1 VALSQRYLP
10 RSQRLLPSGFSS
22 IMREHGSGFSCDL
35 ALCEWVYE
43 ACKDG
48 SGFLDKVQRSIAIGL
63 GLTTYILLSLGL
75 VSCGQPES
83 LTITLTADGQKQ
95 LLQITA
101 PSFLTV
107 RDLLD
112 AVSLTLGSQD
122 RVEPDLY
129 VEVTD
134 GMSIVV
140 TRVVETFETE
150 RQVVP
155 FSHKTVR
162 SEGVSEGER
171 RLLQAGSNGE
181 IEITYRVVRE
191 DGIRVSREEVSRQ
204 VLVEPVD
211 ETVLVGV
218 KGELVSV
225 PISGTIVYLSGGNA
239 WLMREST
246 ELRRN
251 ITGSSDLD
259 GRVFALSQD
268 GSRLLLTRVMEGG
281 VDTPLNSLWTAR
293 TSLIGEE
300 PQYLGITGV
309 IWAAWSPGG
318 DRVAYSTAERS
329 GGVPG
334 WKANNDLW
342 VMTLPEEG
350 SNGEAEIDML
360 LPPTAEIPYA
370 WWGRSYAW
378 SPDGNYVAYAQAD
391 EVGIVALSDGLPLS
405 LASFP
410 EYRTQSHW
418 AWVPDVSW
426 SPDGY
431 LLAFVAHEGDSEGLQ
446 PEDSPIFGLWV
457 VSGDGSMQ
465 IRLAEEV
472 GMWSAPRWSPTGN
485 GLLVYGQAQSPR
497 NSQDSRY
504 ELFAADRDG
513 SNNLRL
519 FPPEGLMGLIAPDVA
534 WSPTGDALLLEYE
547 GNLYRVGVET
557 GDLVQLTGDG
567 QSSHPRWAR

>member
-1 VALSQRYLP
+1 
-10 RSQRLLPSGFSS
+10 
-22 IMREHGSGFSCDL
+22 
-35 ALCEWVYE
+35 VYE
-43 ACKDG
+43 AGKDG
-48 SGFLDKVQRSIAIGL
+48 GGFLDKLQRSVAIGL
-63 GLTTYILLSLGL
+63 GLTTYILLSFGL
-75 VSCGQPES
+75 MSCGQPES
-83 LTITLTADGQKQ
+83 LTVTLTADGQEQ
-95 LLQITA
+95 FLQVTA
-101 PSFLTV
+101 PYLTV

-112 AVSLTLGSQD
+112 AVNLTLGSQD

-134 GMSIVV
+134 GMSVVV
-140 TRVVETFETE
+140 TRVGETFETE
-150 RQVVP
+150 RQAVP
-155 FSHKTVR
+155 FSHETVR
-162 SEGVSEGER
+162 SEGVPEGER

-181 IEITYRVVRE
+181 VEITYRVVLE
-191 DGIRVSREEVSRQ
+191 DGVSVSKEEVSRQ

-259 GRVFALSQD
+259 GRVLALSED
-268 GSRLLLTRVMEGG
+268 GSRILLTRLMQGDVG
-281 VDTPLNSLWTAR
+281 TPLNSLWLAR
-293 TSLIGEE
+293 TSLVGEE

-309 IWAAWSPGG
+309 IWAAWSPDGI
-318 DRVAYSTAERS
+318 RVAYSTAERS

-378 SPDGNYVAYAQAD
+378 SPDGNYLAYAQAD
-391 EVGIVALSDGLPLS
+391 EVGVVALADGLPLS

-431 LLAFVAHEGDSEGLQ
+431 LLAFVVHEGDLEGLL
-446 PEDSPIFGLWV
+446 PEDSPIFGLSV
-457 VSGDGSMQ
+457 VSADASVQ

-472 GMWSAPRWSPTGN
+472 GMWSAPRWSPTDN
-485 GLLVYGQAQSPR
+485 GLLAYGQAQSPR

-504 ELFAADRDG
+504 ELYVADRDG

-534 WSPTGDALLLEYE
+534 WSPAGDALLLEYE
-547 GNLYRVGVET
+547 GNLYRVAVET